1 MAIDRIAPDFFTGVE
16 VENSP
21 AKGMLTLF
29 VVGLQPASKVLEYLT
44 NARSYNDK
52 SKHINHVY
60 IGANMS
66 LHHVENDD
74 HHTWRMIDDLIE
86 SVLSDL
92 HVHYV
97 TVDILLNQVEGFLE
111 STASDEHRVIPMI
124 SAKLP
129 YTRLLNY
136 NTTVK
141 IDDKGF
147 NKTNPGVWCVPLGD
161 LTQRKYFTPWIAYQG
176 DSPIN

>member
-1 MAIDRIAPDFFTGVE
+1 MAIDRISQDFFTGVE
-16 VENSP
+16 VEHSP
-21 AKGMLTLF
+21 AFGMPTLF
-29 VVGLQPASKVLEYLT
+29 VVGIQPGREILKLAEK
-44 NARSYNDK
+44 NNIA
-52 SKHINHVY
+52 HIY

-66 LHHVENDD
+66 LHHVENDNHD
-74 HHTWRMIDDLIE
+74 TWRMIDDMIQD
-86 SVLSDL
+86 VLSD
-92 HVHYV
+92 VKIHYV
-97 TVDILLNQVEGFLE
+97 TVDIQLNQVEGFLE
-111 STASDEHRVIPMI
+111 SMASDEHRVIPMI

-161 LTQRKYFTPWIAYQG
+161 LTKRKYFTPWIAYQG
-176 DSPIN
+176 DSPVNIKTKEKK